1 MTDKSHDLNTI
12 LARGGENLNDTIQS
26 SKVQMPGVCL
36 EKGGGWGGGVL
47 KLRVDRHFTGRHVST
62 CFLNAVNKA
71 VTAFFGLKIALDPQI
86 ELS

>member
-26 SKVQMPGVCL
+26 PKVQMPGVCL
-36 EKGGGWGGGVL
+36 EKGGVGGGVL
-47 KLRVDRHFTGRHVST
+47 KLRVDRRFTGRHVST

>member
-26 SKVQMPGVCL
+26 SKVQMSGVCL
-36 EKGGGWGGGVL
+36 EKGGVL
-47 KLRVDRHFTGRHVST
+47 KLRVDRRFTGRHVNT

-71 VTAFFGLKIALDPQI
+71 VAAFLGLKIALDPQI

>member
-26 SKVQMPGVCL
+26 SNVQMPGGCL
-36 EKGGGWGGGVL
+36 EKGEGVL
-47 KLRVDRHFTGRHVST
+47 KLRVDRRFTGRHVST

>member
-36 EKGGGWGGGVL
+36 EKGGGVL
-47 KLRVDRHFTGRHVST
+47 KLRVDRRFTGRHVST